1 MPANRGQR
9 NPGVATEHTHARPW
23 LYRVLAAGLAAVA
36 ICGAFLFAGGQAS
49 TSPSREKRSPGHPGV
64 AVEKT
69 DAPLWLYAALAGGLA
84 TFLVVSVVALRF
96 IYPSSVSGSSDAPR
110 GQSAKPALQINAP
123 ADLAAHRAAE
133 QRQLTSYGWVDRQTG
148 VVRIPIERAM
158 QNVAASGIKDWPET
172 AR

>member
-1 MPANRGQR
+1 MPANRR
-9 NPGVATEHTHARPW
+9 RPHPDVAVEHSDTRPW
-23 LYRVLAAGLAAVA
+23 LCRLLAAGLAAIA
-36 ICGAFLFAGGQAS
+36 IGGAFLFAGGRDS
-49 TSPSREKRSPGHPGV
+49 TAISGRKGAPDNPGV

-84 TFLVVSVVALRF
+84 TFLVVSVIALRF
-96 IYPSSVSGSSDAPR
+96 IYPSSVSGPSDAPR

-133 QRQLTSYGWVDRQTG
+133 QWQLTSYGWVDRQTG

-158 QNVAASGIKDWPET
+158 QNIAAAGIKDWPET